1 MKRLATNSTA
11 TTKPSICVKRT
22 PRTIVKI
29 AAQLTGGRQKFVTL
43 YRLLIVAIGAAVF
56 VFSAYHLPTARIDL
70 RFLVLSALTVFVS
83 ARISVKIPR
92 VNANVTVSD
101 TFIFVALLVYGG
113 NAAIVLAAAEGLFS
127 GLRISKKPLT
137 ILFNSGVM
145 TCATFATVTAL
156 HFVFGSTVDLRFYS
170 PSQLVLG
177 VGTMALVQ
185 YFSNTGI
192 ITAGSAL
199 KYGEGIWYTW
209 RKHYLWT
216 SITYI
221 AGATAAGVIATTI
234 ETAGFTVMLVA
245 TPIISLVYFTYHKY
259 LDEIKSTAEQA
270 EHAERERA
278 EAERARAEAERER
291 AEQAERHVEELSR
304 HIAEQERIGAQL
316 QESKDH
322 FRHAAF
328 HDALTHLPNRA
339 LLAENL
345 KFVMERGKQS
355 EDYQFAVLFL
365 DLDRFKNVNDSLG
378 HTIGDQLLIAMARRL
393 ESCIREVDMV
403 ARLGGDEFAILLD
416 GIPNSAE
423 ATNMAKRIQ
432 EKLDSPF
439 NLSGHEVF
447 TTTSIG
453 IALSSTGYDYP
464 ENMLR
469 DADTA
474 MYRAKAQGKAC
485 YEVFDK
491 GMHATAVY
499 LLQME
504 NDLRRALEREE
515 LRVYYQPVVSLE
527 NGQLAG
533 FEALIRWQH
542 PERGL
547 INPVDFIPLAEDT
560 GMIAPIGLWILKRAC
575 QQLSQWQ
582 WKSPAHRSLFMSVNL
597 SGKQVAEPDL
607 VGQVQEILEETHVDA
622 RHLKLE
628 ITESVV
634 MENAELAAQLFKRL
648 KALGVQ
654 LSIDDFG
661 TGYSSL
667 GYLHRFPLDTL
678 KIDQSFVGRIGEAAE
693 NIEIVR
699 TIVSLA
705 DNMGMD
711 VVAEGV
717 ETLGQLAQ
725 LRKLNCQYGQGYLF
739 ARPANAASIDTW
751 ISHKPQWQADLYP
764 STGEYFVPA
773 HTTVVQLRSA

>member
-1 MKRLATNSTA
+1 MPGTKIVEAT
-11 TTKPSICVKRT
+11 
-22 PRTIVKI
+22 
-29 AAQLTGGRQKFVTL
+29 AQLTSKQNLATPYKW
-43 YRLLIVAIGAAVF
+43 LIVVLGVVAMA
-56 VFSAYHLPTARIDL
+56 FSAFWLPRPQFDL
-70 RFLVLSALTVFVS
+70 RFLLLTTVMMLVS
-83 ARISVKIPR
+83 SRFSVQIPR
-92 VNANVTVSD
+92 VNTHVTVSD
-101 TFIFVALLVYGG
+101 TFIFLVLLLYGG
-113 NAAIVLAAAEGLFS
+113 FAAILVAAAEGLFS
-127 GLRISKKPLT
+127 GLRISKTPRVVA
-137 ILFNSGVM
+137 FNSAM
-145 TCATFATVTAL
+145 MA
-156 HFVFGSTVDLRFYS
+156 GSTFLTVATLRLLFGPIAELRAHGLS
-170 PSQLVLG
+170 SFIAA
-177 VGTMALVQ
+177 VGTMVLVQ
-185 YFSNTGI
+185 YFSNSGI
-192 ITAGSAL
+192 CAIGLAL
-199 KYGEGIWYTW
+199 KTGKSIWRTW
-209 RKHYLWT
+209 QTHYMWT
-216 SITYI
+216 SITYLI
-221 AGATAAGVIATTI
+221 GGAVAAVTSTSVEKVGLAIL
-234 ETAGFTVMLVA
+234 LVGA
-245 TPIISLVYFTYHKY
+245 PIISIVYFTYHKY
-259 LDEIKSTAEQA
+259 LDEIKATSAQAEQ
-270 EHAERERA
+270 AERERA
-278 EAERARAEAERER
+278 EAEKARAEAERER
-291 AEQAERHVEELSR
+291 AEQAERHVEELNR

-328 HDALTHLPNRA
+328 HDALTNLPNRA

-345 KFVMERGKQS
+345 KFVMERAKQS

-491 GMHATAVY
+491 GMHARAVY

-504 NDLRRALEREE
+504 NDLRRALDREE
-515 LRVYYQPVVSLE
+515 LRVYYQPIVSLE

-542 PERGL
+542 PERGF
-547 INPVDFIPLAEDT
+547 ISPIDFISLAEDT

-575 QQLSQWQ
+575 HQLAKWQ
-582 WKSPAHRSLFMSVNL
+582 WVSPAHRQLFMSVNL

-607 VGQVQEILEETHVDA
+607 VAQIQQILEETNLDP

-634 MENAELAAQLFKRL
+634 MENAELAAQFFKRL

-678 KIDQSFVGRIGEAAE
+678 KIDRSFVGRIGEAAE

-705 DNMGMD
+705 DNMGME
-711 VVAEGV
+711 VVAEGI

-725 LRKLNCQYGQGYLF
+725 LKKLNCQYGQGYLF
-739 ARPANAASIDTW
+739 ARPADAASIDAW
-751 ISHKPQWQADLYP
+751 ISQKPQWQADLYP
-764 STGEYFVPA
+764 STAEYFVPVQ
-773 HTTVVQLRSA
+773 TTVVQLRSA

>member
-1 MKRLATNSTA
+1 VEAT
-11 TTKPSICVKRT
+11 
-22 PRTIVKI
+22 
-29 AAQLTGGRQKFVTL
+29 AQLTSKQNLAIPYKW
-43 YRLLIVAIGAAVF
+43 LIVVLGVVAM
-56 VFSAYHLPTARIDL
+56 VFSAFWLPRPHFDL
-70 RFLVLSALTVFVS
+70 RFLLLTTVMMLVS
-83 ARISVKIPR
+83 SRFSIQIPR
-92 VNANVTVSD
+92 VNTNVTVSD
-101 TFIFVALLVYGG
+101 TFIFLVVLLYGG
-113 NAAIVLAAAEGLFS
+113 FAAILVAAAEGLFS
-127 GLRISKKPLT
+127 GLRVSKTPRT
-137 ILFNSGVM
+137 VAFNSAM
-145 TCATFATVTAL
+145 MA
-156 HFVFGSTVDLRFYS
+156 GSTFLTVAALRLLFGPIAELRAHGLS
-170 PSQLVLG
+170 PFIAA
-177 VGTMALVQ
+177 VGTMVLVQ
-185 YFSNTGI
+185 YFSNSGI
-192 ITAGSAL
+192 CAIGLAL
-199 KYGEGIWYTW
+199 KTGKSIWRTW
-209 RKHYLWT
+209 QTHYMWT
-216 SITYI
+216 SITYLVG
-221 AGATAAGVIATTI
+221 GAVAAVTSTSVEKVGLAIL
-234 ETAGFTVMLVA
+234 LVGA
-245 TPIISLVYFTYHKY
+245 PIISIVYFTYHKY
-259 LDEIKSTAEQA
+259 LDEIKATSAQAEQ
-270 EHAERERA
+270 AERERA
-278 EAERARAEAERER
+278 EAEKARAEAERER
-291 AEQAERHVEELSR
+291 AEQAERHVEELNR

-328 HDALTHLPNRA
+328 HDALTNLPNRA

-345 KFVMERGKQS
+345 KFVMERAKQS

-453 IALSSTGYDYP
+453 IALSSTGYDYA

-491 GMHATAVY
+491 GMHARAVY

-504 NDLRRALEREE
+504 NDLRRALDREE
-515 LRVYYQPVVSLE
+515 LRVYYQPIVSLE

-542 PERGL
+542 PERGF
-547 INPVDFIPLAEDT
+547 ISPVDFISLAEDT

-575 QQLSQWQ
+575 HQLAQWQ
-582 WKSPAHRSLFMSVNL
+582 WASPAHRQLFMSVNL

-607 VGQVQEILEETHVDA
+607 VAQIQQILEDTHLDP

-634 MENAELAAQLFKRL
+634 MENAELAAQFFKRL

-678 KIDQSFVGRIGEAAE
+678 KIDRSFVGRIGEAAE

-705 DNMGMD
+705 DNMGME
-711 VVAEGV
+711 VVAEGI

-739 ARPANAASIDTW
+739 ARPADAATIDAW
-751 ISHKPQWQADLYP
+751 ISQKPQWQADLYA
-764 STGEYFVPA
+764 SSAEYFVPA

>member
-1 MKRLATNSTA
+1 MVLVVSALWLPPT
-11 TTKPSICVKRT
+11 SIDV
-22 PRTIVKI
+22 
-29 AAQLTGGRQKFVTL
+29 
-43 YRLLIVAIGAAVF
+43 
-56 VFSAYHLPTARIDL
+56 
-70 RFLVLSALTVFVS
+70 RFLLLSAFTILVS
-83 ARISVKIPR
+83 SRASIRIPR
-92 VNANVTVSD
+92 VNAYVTVSD
-101 TFIFVALLVYGG
+101 TFIFLVLLLYGG
-113 NAAIVLAAAEGLFS
+113 LAGILLAAAEGLFS
-127 GLRISKKPLT
+127 GLRISKTPLVVA
-137 ILFNSGVM
+137 FNSAM
-145 TCATFATVTAL
+145 MACSTFLTVVVVQFFFGPFPELRMHDWRFLTAAL
-156 HFVFGSTVDLRFYS
+156 
-170 PSQLVLG
+170 
-177 VGTMALVQ
+177 GTMALVQ
-185 YFSNTGI
+185 YFANTGF
-192 ITAGSAL
+192 SAIGL
-199 KYGEGIWYTW
+199 AFKEGQSIWRTW
-209 RKHYLWT
+209 NRHYLWL

-221 AGATAAGVIATTI
+221 AGAAVAGGIANVVRQ
-234 ETAGFTVMLVA
+234 AGISILFVVA
-245 TPIISLVYFTYHKY
+245 PIILIIYFTYQKY
-259 LDEIKSTAEQA
+259 LSEIRATSAQAEQ
-270 EHAERERA
+270 AERERA
-278 EAERARAEAERER
+278 EAEKARAEAERER
-291 AEQAERHVEELSR
+291 AEQAERHVEELNR

-328 HDALTHLPNRA
+328 HDALTNLPNRA

-345 KFVMERGKQS
+345 KFVMERAKQS

-432 EKLDSPF
+432 DKLDSPF

-491 GMHATAVY
+491 GMHTHAVY

-504 NDLRRALEREE
+504 NDLRRAIDRDE
-515 LRVYYQPVVSLE
+515 LRVYYQPIVALDS
-527 NGQLAG
+527 GQLAG

-542 PERGL
+542 PERGF
-547 INPVDFIPLAEDT
+547 INPADFIPLAEDT
-560 GMIAPIGLWILKRAC
+560 GLIVPLGLWILKRAC
-575 QQLSQWQ
+575 QQLCQWQ
-582 WKSPAHRSLFMSVNL
+582 WQSANRGLFMSVNL
-597 SGKQVAEPDL
+597 SGKQVAQPEL
-607 VGQVQEILEETHVDA
+607 VGQIQEILQDTNVDA
-622 RHLKLE
+622 KYLKLE
-628 ITESVV
+628 ITESAV
-634 MENAELAAQLFKRL
+634 MENAEMAAGLLKRL

-667 GYLHRFPLDTL
+667 SYLHRFPVNTL
-678 KIDQSFVGRIGEAAE
+678 KIDRSFVGRIGEAAE

-699 TIVSLA
+699 TVISLA
-705 DNMGMD
+705 ENMGME
-711 VVAEGV
+711 VVAEGI
-717 ETLGQLAQ
+717 ETMSQLAQ
-725 LRKLNCQYGQGYLF
+725 LRKLKCQYGQGYLF
-739 ARPANAASIDTW
+739 SRPVDADTVSAW
-751 ISHKPQWQADLYP
+751 ISKKPDWQESLFHDASD
-764 STGEYFVPA
+764 YFIPAPPVAVPA
-773 HTTVVQLRSA
+773 VA